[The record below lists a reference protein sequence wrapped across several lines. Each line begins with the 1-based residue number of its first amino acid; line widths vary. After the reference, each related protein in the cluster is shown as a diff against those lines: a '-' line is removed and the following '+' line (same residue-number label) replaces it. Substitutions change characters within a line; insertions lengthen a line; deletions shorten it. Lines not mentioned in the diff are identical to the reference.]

1 MMFLVKDF
9 IETTEKLVFAV
20 VAQNLEQNKVLCFL
34 RYVRGKTG
42 QKKYVT
48 EEANLFLQQHYP
60 DYLHYSP
67 VLDAHL
73 HAVSVN
79 RIISHHQPKQRLQ
92 AILHAEQADEVEHD
106 LIALCRLLQT
116 HGLDLTH
123 CGVTGSLL
131 IGAQQHS
138 SDIDLV
144 CYERGVFQ
152 YCRELV
158 RELIARQTLQDLHE
172 QDWQDSYQR
181 RDCDL
186 SFADYVWHE
195 QRKFNKALINGRKFD
210 VSLINP
216 CASPSTRYQKC
227 GAITLQAQVIDDTA
241 AFDYP
246 AEFKLNHPHID
257 SVVSF
262 TATYTGQAVK
272 GETVEVSGL
281 VEQNSQGVKRIV
293 VGSSRE
299 AHGEYIK
306 VMQCSK

>member
-1 MMFLVKDF
+1 MFVAKDF
-9 IETTEKLVFAV
+9 IETAELLIFAV
-20 VAQNLEQNKVLCFL
+20 VAQNLEQDKVLCFL
-34 RYVRGKTG
+34 RYVREKTG
-42 QKKYVT
+42 QKKYAT
-48 EEANLFLQQHYP
+48 DEANQFLQQHYP

-73 HAVSVN
+73 HAVPIE
-79 RIISHHQPKQRLQ
+79 RIIRHHQPKQRLQ
-92 AILHAEQADEVEHD
+92 AILQMVQPDAIEQD
-106 LIALCRLLQT
+106 LIALCRLLQA

-152 YCRELV
+152 HCRELL
-158 RELIARQTLQDLHE
+158 RELIAQNVLQDLHE
-172 QDWQDSYQR
+172 QDWQESYQR
-181 RDCDL
+181 RDCEL
-186 SFADYVWHE
+186 NFTDYVWHE
-195 QRKFNKALINGRKFD
+195 QRKLNKALINGRKFD

-216 CASPSTRYQKC
+216 CDSPATIYQKC
-227 GAITLQAQVIDDTA
+227 GAMTLQAQVLDDAA

-246 AEFKLNHPHID
+246 AEFKLNHPQIS

-272 GETVEVSGL
+272 GEMVEVSGL
-281 VEQNSQGVKRIV
+281 VEQNSQGIKRIV

-299 AHGEYIK
+299 AHGVYIN
-306 VMQCSK
+306 VLQCSK